1 MARIKYNK
9 RDELQKAGA
18 FPQIRLDKK
27 YKEQLRP
34 TIDAIKKLGGFPLD
48 CTTYQYIGS
57 KLYINCSG
65 IYLSFLY
72 ADEYKPRCV
81 LDVANTR
88 MIIPSSY
95 EGDMKIVQ
103 IEKPIRRILKM
114 RGSSQA
120 NYPRY

>member
-1 MARIKYNK
+1 
-9 RDELQKAGA
+9 
-18 FPQIRLDKK
+18 
-27 YKEQLRP
+27 
-34 TIDAIKKLGGFPLD
+34 
-48 CTTYQYIGS
+48 
-57 KLYINCSG
+57 
-65 IYLSFLY
+65 LY